1 MTRLKE
7 RLDRRIARMS
17 STEKIDREMA
27 IILVAAL
34 AGGMA
39 AASVIL
45 AVLGYLL
52 TCGGG
57 GSPSP
62 GARSVWLPPSPSRI
76 WPCTWA
82 GMCST
87 PGTGGSLRRKTPALP
102 SATCRGRTAMTEF
115 EAAPVATVV
124 ERYRKN
130 HGRETR

>member
-57 GSPSP
+57 
-62 GARSVWLPPSPSRI
+62 SPSRGRALSGCRHR
-76 WPCTWA
+76 PLASGHVRGPGCALHLGLVVASA
-82 GMCST
+82 GR
-87 PGTGGSLRRKTPALP
+87 LRLCPPLP
-102 SATCRGRTAMTEF
+102 
-115 EAAPVATVV
+115 V
-124 ERYRKN
+124 E
-130 HGRETR
+130 GEPP

>member
-57 GSPSP
+57 SPSP

-87 PGTGGSLRRKTPALP
+87 PGTGGSLRRKTPASP

-115 EAAPVATVV
+115 EAAPVAAVV